1 MELKLTPDL
10 EDAIIKLAQ
19 KVKGAR
25 GGMVKSDK
33 KARASRRNLKLGRQ
47 VQSAASAAA

>member
-25 GGMVKSDK
+25 GGSAKTDK
-33 KARASRRNLKLGRQ
+33 KARSSRRNLKLGRE
-47 VQSAASAAA
+47 VRSAQAAAA